1 MKENKIIEL
10 SPYHSPIGTLLLGSY
25 KQSLCLCLWEESA
38 SFEKRL
44 QKIQSLSGAS
54 FVHHSSPI
62 IEETKRQLDEYF
74 NKKRSNFH
82 LPIHLWGTS
91 FQQATWNE
99 LIKIPYGTTISY
111 KTLAQKVGNEQAVRA
126 VANANNK
133 NFISIIVPCHR
144 VIGSKG
150 ELVGYAGGLNKKA
163 FLLQLE
169 QQNQHNKSASLLKE
183 DDFFK

>member
-1 MKENKIIEL
+1 MKQNEIIEL
-10 SPYHSPIGTLLLGSY
+10 STYHSPIGTLQLGSY
-25 KQSLCLCLWEESA
+25 QDSLCLCLWEESA

-44 QKIQSLSGAS
+44 QKIQTLSGA
-54 FVHHSSPI
+54 
-62 IEETKRQLDEYF
+62 YF
-74 NKKRSNFH
+74 NKKRSKFH

-91 FQQATWNE
+91 FQQATWNA
-99 LIKIPYGTTISY
+99 LIKIPYRTTISY

-133 NFISIIVPCHR
+133 NFISIIIPCHR

-169 QQNQHNKSASLLKE
+169 QQNQRNKSASLFKE
-183 DDFFK
+183 DDFLK

>member
-1 MKENKIIEL
+1 MKQNEIIEL
-10 SPYHSPIGTLLLGSY
+10 STYHSPIGTLQLGSY
-25 KQSLCLCLWEESA
+25 QDSLCLCLWEESA

-44 QKIQSLSGAS
+44 QKIQTLSGAS
-54 FVHHSSPI
+54 FVHKSSPI

-74 NKKRSNFH
+74 NTKRSKFH

-91 FQQATWNE
+91 FQQATWNA
-99 LIKIPYGTTISY
+99 LIKIPYRTTISY

-133 NFISIIVPCHR
+133 NFISIIIPCHR

-169 QQNQHNKSASLLKE
+169 QQNQRNKSASLFKE
-183 DDFFK
+183 DDFLK

>member
-1 MKENKIIEL
+1 MKQNEIIEL
-10 SPYHSPIGTLLLGSY
+10 SLYHSPISTLLLGSY
-25 KQSLCLCLWEESA
+25 QDSLCLCLWEESA

-44 QKIQSLSGAS
+44 QKIQTLSGAS
-54 FVHHSSPI
+54 FVHKSSP
-62 IEETKRQLDEYF
+62 T
-74 NKKRSNFH
+74 
-82 LPIHLWGTS
+82 IHLWGTS

-150 ELVGYAGGLNKKA
+150 ELIGYAGGLNKKA

-169 QQNQHNKSASLLKE
+169 QQNQRNKSASLFKE
-183 DDFFK
+183 DDFLK

>member
-1 MKENKIIEL
+1 MLGAYFVRKRRKKGLSSRVHFVFLVLSLRLKKCLRFVLRII
-10 SPYHSPIGTLLLGSY
+10 
-25 KQSLCLCLWEESA
+25 
-38 SFEKRL
+38 
-44 QKIQSLSGAS
+44 
-54 FVHHSSPI
+54 
-62 IEETKRQLDEYF
+62 
-74 NKKRSNFH
+74 

-111 KTLAQKVGNEQAVRA
+111 KALAQKVGNEQAVRA

-133 NFISIIVPCHR
+133 NFISIIIPCHR

-169 QQNQHNKSASLLKE
+169 QQNQHNKSASLFKE
-183 DDFFK
+183 DDFLK

>member
-1 MKENKIIEL
+1 MKQNEIIEL
-10 SPYHSPIGTLLLGSY
+10 STYHSPIGTLLLGSY
-25 KQSLCLCLWEESA
+25 EQLLCLCLWEESA

-44 QKIQSLSGAS
+44 QKIQTLSGAS
-54 FVHHSSPI
+54 FVHKSSPI
-62 IEETKRQLDEYF
+62 IEETKRQLDKYF

-169 QQNQHNKSASLLKE
+169 QQNQRNKSASLFKE
-183 DDFFK
+183 DDFLK

>member
-25 KQSLCLCLWEESA
+25 QDFLCLCLWEEST

-44 QKIQSLSGAS
+44 KKIQSLSGAS

-62 IEETKRQLDEYF
+62 IEETERQLDEYF
-74 NKKRSNFH
+74 NQTRSNFN
-82 LPIHLWGTS
+82 LPIHTWGTT
-91 FQQATWNE
+91 FQQSTWNE
-99 LIKIPYGTTISY
+99 LINIPYGTTISY

-169 QQNQHNKSASLLKE
+169 QHNQHNIFTSLFKE
-183 DDFFK
+183 DNFLK

>member
-25 KQSLCLCLWEESA
+25 EQLLCLCLWEESA

-44 QKIQSLSGAS
+44 QKMQVLSGAS
-54 FVHHSSPI
+54 FVHKSSPI

-91 FQQATWNE
+91 F
-99 LIKIPYGTTISY
+99 
-111 KTLAQKVGNEQAVRA
+111 
-126 VANANNK
+126 
-133 NFISIIVPCHR
+133 
-144 VIGSKG
+144 
-150 ELVGYAGGLNKKA
+150 
-163 FLLQLE
+163 
-169 QQNQHNKSASLLKE
+169 
-183 DDFFK
+183 